1 MVRLR
6 STAKHRNR
14 NTTRL
19 RSTLR
24 PLNMDRP
31 LSTGQAPAA
40 NYGQPAPQPQSG
52 NSFFALTAPLDMP
65 AYGCNLGE
73 AIVRFFKKYAV
84 FKGRASRSEFWWWF
98 LTYTVVTFMLR
109 LVFRTLR
116 NLTDSGVIATVGDS
130 FSSIWGLVVLVPTIA
145 LGVRRL
151 HDINMRGTV
160 LAIIYAVQAAAGIFF
175 AIGLIL
181 IIGSSLS
188 FRSLE
193 AGNSVSIGGVVLL
206 ILGVLAF
213 IASGVFY
220 FVLMARDSNPEG
232 ARFDAPTA
240 SNAWAP
246 ATGEAPADPYAA
258 QATSY
263 GNVPLPTNPAAAA
276 PAAPYTAPATPADSY
291 TAPAPQYDAAQQ
303 HAAPQYAAPQQ
314 NPLAEASSVPS
325 MPPMPAVPTM
335 PPTPSIPRMP
345 EVPAQFQHPHEQPN
359 TDAPADSDAP
369 AVPND
374 PANGTDQQL

>member
-1 MVRLR
+1 
-6 STAKHRNR
+6 
-14 NTTRL
+14 
-19 RSTLR
+19 
-24 PLNMDRP
+24 
-31 LSTGQAPAA
+31 
-40 NYGQPAPQPQSG
+40 
-52 NSFFALTAPLDMP
+52 MP

-98 LTYTVVTFMLR
+98 LTYTVVTFVLR

-240 SNAWAP
+240 SNAWLPPRARLRQTRMRRRP
-246 ATGEAPADPYAA
+246 PRT
-258 QATSY
+258 ATSRCRPIRRLRHRPRRTRHQRLRPIRTQLRHRSMTPRSSTPRRNTPHLSRIRWRRLRPY
-263 GNVPLPTNPAAAA
+263 RLCLRCRLFRPCLRHRPFHRCRKCRPSSSIRTSSRIPTLRRIR
-276 PAAPYTAPATPADSY
+276 TLR
-291 TAPAPQYDAAQQ
+291 QY
-303 HAAPQYAAPQQ
+303 
-314 NPLAEASSVPS
+314 
-325 MPPMPAVPTM
+325 
-335 PPTPSIPRMP
+335 RMIR
-345 EVPAQFQHPHEQPN
+345 
-359 TDAPADSDAP
+359 
-369 AVPND
+369 
-374 PANGTDQQL
+374 ANGTDQQL

>member
-1 MVRLR
+1 
-6 STAKHRNR
+6 
-14 NTTRL
+14 
-19 RSTLR
+19 
-24 PLNMDRP
+24 
-31 LSTGQAPAA
+31 
-40 NYGQPAPQPQSG
+40 
-52 NSFFALTAPLDMP
+52 MP

-98 LTYTVVTFMLR
+98 LTYTVVTFVLR

-213 IASGVFY
+213 IASGVSY

-258 QATSY
+258 
-263 GNVPLPTNPAAAA
+263 
-276 PAAPYTAPATPADSY
+276 PAAPYTAPAAPADSY

-314 NPLAEASSVPS
+314 NPLAEAPSVPS

-335 PPTPSIPRMP
+335 PPTPSIPPMP

>member
-1 MVRLR
+1 
-6 STAKHRNR
+6 
-14 NTTRL
+14 
-19 RSTLR
+19 
-24 PLNMDRP
+24 
-31 LSTGQAPAA
+31 
-40 NYGQPAPQPQSG
+40 
-52 NSFFALTAPLDMP
+52 MP

-98 LTYTVVTFMLR
+98 LTYTVVTFVLR

-232 ARFDAPTA
+232 TRFDAPTA

-335 PPTPSIPRMP
+335 PPTPSIPPMP
-345 EVPAQFQHPHEQPN
+345 EVPAQFRHPHEQPN
-359 TDAPADSDAP
+359 TDAPADSDAS

-374 PANGTDQQL
+374 SANGTDQQL